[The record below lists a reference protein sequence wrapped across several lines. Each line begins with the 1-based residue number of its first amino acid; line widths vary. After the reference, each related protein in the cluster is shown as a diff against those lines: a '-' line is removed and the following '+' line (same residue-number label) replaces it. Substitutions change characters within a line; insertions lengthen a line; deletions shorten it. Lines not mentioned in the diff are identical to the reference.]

1 MHPLKIKNKA
11 KNNFSL
17 VPSYEDLMN
26 LVKEKDRELWDQILH
41 TQPEIVEESYKE
53 VKALV
58 DSASGLATV
67 DNETIISEK
76 VEDNKL

>member
-1 MHPLKIKNKA
+1 MNPLKIKNKA

>member
-1 MHPLKIKNKA
+1 
-11 KNNFSL
+11 
-17 VPSYEDLMN
+17 MN